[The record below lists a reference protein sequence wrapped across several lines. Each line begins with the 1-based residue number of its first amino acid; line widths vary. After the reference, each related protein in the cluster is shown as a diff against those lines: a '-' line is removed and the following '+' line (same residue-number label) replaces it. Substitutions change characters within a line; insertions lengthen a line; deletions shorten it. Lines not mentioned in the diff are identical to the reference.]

1 MSSDTEPG
9 PGVEPSLRAEPRPRP
24 WPDGVDRLVLDE
36 TDSTNAEGLRRSL
49 PRPTWIL
56 ARRQTAPRGSRG
68 RAWTTQPGNFA
79 ATLAIP
85 DPGPPQEASRY
96 AFAAG
101 LALHDAL
108 SRLTRRPEAFALKW
122 PNDLLLEG
130 GKLAGILL
138 ERDRVLAIG
147 FGVNLA
153 SAPPRDEARPGAAR
167 PVALAS
173 LARVTPEALLDAL
186 APAFAERDAERRA
199 GFEGIRRAWLARA
212 AQLGQTITAR
222 TLREAHVG
230 VFETIDDLGR
240 LILRTPEGRL
250 RIPSADVFFE
260 AA

>member
-1 MSSDTEPG
+1 MSSEPG
-9 PGVEPSLRAEPRPRP
+9 PR
-24 WPDGVDRLVLDE
+24 WPDGVDRLVMEE
-36 TDSTNAEGLRRSL
+36 TGSTNAEALTRA
-49 PRPTWIL
+49 PARPTWIL

-68 RAWTTQPGNFA
+68 RAWTTLPGNFA

-85 DPGPPQEASRY
+85 DAGPPQEASRH

-108 SRLTRRPEAFALKW
+108 GRLTGRPGAFALKW
-122 PNDLLLEG
+122 PNDVLLEG

-153 SAPPRDEARPGAAR
+153 SAPPRGDVRPGAAR
-167 PVALAS
+167 PVALAP

-186 APAFAERDAERRA
+186 APAFAARDAQRRE
-199 GFEGIRRAWLARA
+199 GFETIRRDWLARA

-230 VFETIDDLGR
+230 VFETIDDLGC

>member
-1 MSSDTEPG
+1 MSNRAEPG
-9 PGVEPSLRAEPRPRP
+9 PGATPGLEAAPGSGG
-24 WPDGVDRLVLDE
+24 WPDGVERLVLDE
-36 TDSTNAEGLRRSL
+36 TDSTNAEGLRRAP

-68 RAWTTQPGNFA
+68 RAWTTQAGNFA
-79 ATLAIP
+79 ATLTIP
-85 DPGPPQEASRY
+85 DPGPPQEASRH

-153 SAPPRDEARPGAAR
+153 SAPPRDEGRPGAAR
-167 PVALAS
+167 PVALAP

-186 APAFAERDAERRA
+186 APAFAARDAERRA
-199 GFEGIRRAWLARA
+199 GFETIRRAWLARA

-222 TLREAHVG
+222 TLHETHVG
-230 VFETIDDLGR
+230 RFETIDELGC
-240 LILRTPEGRL
+240 LILRTPQGRL

>member
-1 MSSDTEPG
+1 MLE
-9 PGVEPSLRAEPRPRP
+9 
-24 WPDGVDRLVLDE
+24 E
-36 TDSTNAEGLRRSL
+36 TGSTNAEALRRA
-49 PRPTWIL
+49 PARPTWIL

-68 RAWTTQPGNFA
+68 RAWSTLPGNFA
-79 ATLAIP
+79 ATLAVP
-85 DPGPPQEASRY
+85 DPGPPEEASRH

-108 SRLTRRPEAFALKW
+108 SAFTGRRDALALKW
-122 PNDLLLEG
+122 PNDLLLDG

-138 ERDRVLAIG
+138 ERDRTLAIG

-153 SAPPRDEARPGAAR
+153 AAPPPDAARPGSTR
-167 PVALAS
+167 PVALAP
-173 LARVTPEALLDAL
+173 LARVAPEALLDAL
-186 APAFAERDAERRA
+186 APAFAARDAQRRE
-199 GFEGIRRAWLARA
+199 GFETIRRDWLARA

-230 VFETIDDLGR
+230 VFETIDELGC
-240 LILRTPEGRL
+240 LILRTAQGRR